1 LDQDQVRIPADEL
14 RTTCVVI
21 LEKAGLPSD
30 DAAIAADC
38 LVEADL
44 RGVDTHGVIHLPM
57 YIRRIELGLTN
68 PRPRLAMLRET
79 ATTALLDGDHGLGQ
93 VVAARAMDQ
102 AIALARRS
110 GIGLVGVRNSTH
122 FGMAAQFAMMALS
135 RDMIGLVINSGK
147 ASMPPWGGAEAR
159 IGNNPVAVAVPAGQE
174 RPIVL
179 DMAISVAARGKIKR
193 AKRQGVAIPPD
204 WATDHLGQP
213 TTDPAQAL
221 AGFLCPIGGPK
232 GSGLALINGLLAGVL
247 MGGTFTWEVGSVYD
261 DLDRPQRVGHLLAAL
276 AVDSFTPIAEFK
288 SRVDELIREIRYCP
302 PAPGFERIYLPGEI
316 EFECHQRRSREGIP
330 LSRALW
336 EKLAEM
342 ARVCA
347 D

>member
-14 RTTCVVI
+14 RMTCVVI
-21 LEKAGLPSD
+21 LEKAGLSSSD
-30 DAAIAADC
+30 AVTAADC

-44 RGVDTHGVIHLPM
+44 RGVDTHGVIHLPI
-57 YIRRIELGLTN
+57 YVRRIELGLTN
-68 PRPRLAMLRET
+68 PRPRLAVLRET
-79 ATTALLDGDHGLGQ
+79 TTTALLDGDHGMGQ
-93 VVAARAMDQ
+93 VVAARAMDR
-102 AIALARRS
+102 AIALAGRS

-122 FGMAAQFAMMALS
+122 FGIAAHFAMMALS
-135 RDMIGLVINSGK
+135 QDMIGLVINSGK
-147 ASMPPWGGAEAR
+147 ATMPPWGGAEAR
-159 IGNNPVAVAVPAGQE
+159 VGNNPIAIAVPSGQE
-174 RPIVL
+174 QPVVL
-179 DMAISVAARGKIKR
+179 DMAMSVAARGKIKR
-193 AKRQGVAIPPD
+193 AMRQGVTIPPD

-247 MGGTFTWEVGSVYD
+247 MGGTFAWEVGSVYD

-288 SRVDELIREIRYCP
+288 ARVDELIREVQSCP
-302 PAPGFERIYLPGEI
+302 PAPGFEGVYLPGEI
-316 EFECHQRRSREGIP
+316 EFECHQKRSREGIP

-336 EKLAEM
+336 EKLGEM
-342 ARVCA
+342 ARVRA